1 MKALITGASSGIG
14 YEMAK
19 YMSSLG
25 YDLIL
30 VARDIKRLEQIKEE
44 LPTKVKVIGIDLA
57 DEKKIK
63 ELFIATRGEEID
75 VLINNAGF
83 GVFGPFASTE
93 LSREINMI
101 DVNIKAVHILTKLY
115 VKEMKQRNKGYIL
128 NVASSAAFQP
138 GPLMASYYASKAY
151 VLRLSEA
158 INEELRKS
166 KSKVKVCCLCPGPVD
181 TNFNNVAGVNF
192 SIKPLTSKYVAKYA
206 IDQMFKNKMI
216 IVPGLKL
223 KMARFFGRFLS
234 DRKIMKIVYRI
245 QRKKTK

>member
-83 GVFGPFASTE
+83 GVFGPFAATE

-206 IDQMFKNKMI
+206 IDQMFKNKMV

>member
-93 LSREINMI
+93 
-101 DVNIKAVHILTKLY
+101 
-115 VKEMKQRNKGYIL
+115 
-128 NVASSAAFQP
+128 
-138 GPLMASYYASKAY
+138 
-151 VLRLSEA
+151 
-158 INEELRKS
+158 
-166 KSKVKVCCLCPGPVD
+166 
-181 TNFNNVAGVNF
+181 
-192 SIKPLTSKYVAKYA
+192 
-206 IDQMFKNKMI
+206 
-216 IVPGLKL
+216 
-223 KMARFFGRFLS
+223 
-234 DRKIMKIVYRI
+234 
-245 QRKKTK
+245 

>member
-206 IDQMFKNKMI
+206 IDQMFKNKMV